1 VRWSSL
7 RSAGGLSVAI
17 DAQNRSWSDGG
28 VCICSHTSQPMWFTG
43 TLLNLATVAAGGLL
57 GTFLGDRLPPRLRE
71 NVVAGVGLFVLVM
84 GAKFAI
90 DTASLLSLLGAMLIG
105 GIVGSLAGLER
116 RLTELGE
123 TVQRR
128 FTRPGQTSTV
138 AEAFVT
144 ASIVF
149 CVGPL
154 AFLGA
159 IRNGLSGDAS
169 LLAIKS
175 VLDGFSAIAFAATL
189 GWGVLLSLVVI
200 LVYQG
205 GLAAGASLFSGL
217 LSDAQLREMSAV
229 GGLLIVGV
237 GLKLL
242 KIRDLQVAD
251 YLPAIAVAPLLVAA
265 VGAFGGGAR

>member
-1 VRWSSL
+1 
-7 RSAGGLSVAI
+7 
-17 DAQNRSWSDGG
+17 
-28 VCICSHTSQPMWFTG
+28 MWFTG
-43 TLLNLATVAAGGLL
+43 TALNLATVLVGGLL

-84 GAKFAI
+84 GVKFAI
-90 DTASLLSLLGAMLIG
+90 DTANLLYLLGAILIG
-105 GIVGSLAGLER
+105 GAIGSAAGIER
-116 RLTELGE
+116 RLNDLGGAIQ
-123 TVQRR
+123 QRLAA
-128 FTRPGQTSTV
+128 PGGTSTI
-138 AEAFVT
+138 AEGFVT

-154 AFLGA
+154 TFLGA
-159 IRNGLSGDAS
+159 IRNGLTGDAS

-189 GWGVLLSLVVI
+189 GWGVLLSLIVI

-205 GLAAGASLFSGL
+205 GLAAGASLFAGL

-242 KIRDLQVAD
+242 KIRDVQVAD
-251 YLPAIAVAPLLVAA
+251 YLPAIAIAPLIVALFSA
-265 VGAFGGGAR
+265 VGGFVK

>member
-1 VRWSSL
+1 
-7 RSAGGLSVAI
+7 
-17 DAQNRSWSDGG
+17 
-28 VCICSHTSQPMWFTG
+28 MWFSG
-43 TLLNLATVAAGGLL
+43 TLLNLLTVLLGGLV

-84 GAKFAI
+84 GARFAI
-90 DTASLLSLLGAMLIG
+90 DTANLLYLLGAILIG
-105 GIVGSLAGLER
+105 GVIGSLAGIER
-116 RLTELGE
+116 RLNDLGAAI
-123 TVQRR
+123 QRR
-128 FTRPGQTSTV
+128 FAAPGETRPI
-138 AEAFVT
+138 AEGFVT

-154 AFLGA
+154 TFLGA

-205 GLAAGASLFSGL
+205 GLAAGASVFSGL
-217 LSDAQLREMSAV
+217 LSEAQLREMSAV

-242 KIRDLQVAD
+242 KIRDVQVAD
-251 YLPAIAVAPLLVAA
+251 YLPAILVTPFLVAA
-265 VGAFGGGAR
+265 VAAFGGAAK

>member
-1 VRWSSL
+1 
-7 RSAGGLSVAI
+7 
-17 DAQNRSWSDGG
+17 
-28 VCICSHTSQPMWFTG
+28 MWASG
-43 TLLNLATVAAGGLL
+43 TLLNLATVLLGGLI

-71 NVVAGVGLFVLVM
+71 NVVAGVGLFVAIM
-84 GAKFAI
+84 GVKFAI
-90 DTASLLSLLGAMLIG
+90 DTASLLYLLGAILVG
-105 GIVGSLAGLER
+105 GIAGSLVGIER
-116 RLTELGE
+116 RLNELGAAI
-123 TVQRR
+123 QRR
-128 FTRPGQTSTV
+128 FATPGGSTTI

-154 AFLGA
+154 TFLGA

-205 GLAAGASLFSGL
+205 GLAAGASVFASL
-217 LSDAQLREMSAV
+217 LTDAQLREMNAV
-229 GGLLIVGV
+229 GGLLLVGV

-242 KIRDLQVAD
+242 KIRDVQVAD

-265 VGAFGGGAR
+265 VAAFGGGAK